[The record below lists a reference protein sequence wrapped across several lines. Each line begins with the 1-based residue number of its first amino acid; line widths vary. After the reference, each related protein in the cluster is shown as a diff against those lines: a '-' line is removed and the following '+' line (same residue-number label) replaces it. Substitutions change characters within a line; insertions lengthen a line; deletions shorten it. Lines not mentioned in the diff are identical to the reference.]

1 VGAVFLATGVAAFAA
16 TSRWDDSRTG
26 AVVVGGLGLPLL
38 AVGLDMALT
47 KTTGQRTL
55 DTFESELARPG
66 VDRAAV
72 VAHLESNLDDL
83 ARHERRRARIMAGYM
98 GAVAA
103 VVGAAA
109 AINAAQGGT
118 GRQPAAMAA
127 GFGSAALC
135 GIVAWRILESEM
147 PTERLLRLYRADPDL
162 GLRLNVA
169 PTVPVAGNNT
179 GAMVSVSGHF

>member
-1 VGAVFLATGVAAFAA
+1 
-16 TSRWDDSRTG
+16 
-26 AVVVGGLGLPLL
+26 
-38 AVGLDMALT
+38 
-47 KTTGQRTL
+47 
-55 DTFESELARPG
+55 
-66 VDRAAV
+66 
-72 VAHLESNLDDL
+72 
-83 ARHERRRARIMAGYM
+83 MAGYLATVAVIV

-103 VVGAAA
+103 V
-109 AINAAQGGT
+109 NAAQGGD
-118 GRQPAAMAA
+118 GRKPAAMAA